1 MANEQERPADT
12 SSNKKKPADKHLYW
26 IGVSGIVISIAIY
39 IVGALLGTGTES
51 SWLCIVIAVS
61 VLLISVPIMAIG
73 WGRIMTSI
81 PVISLATFVCGILGI
96 LSLWSLTL
104 FSMVFS
110 PSAII
115 FGMVALVMIKRNPS
129 LGGLKTAIAGLIL
142 GVIAL
147 VIIIVVAL
155 NPVY

>member
-1 MANEQERPADT
+1 MANEQEKPADT
-12 SSNKKKPADKHLYW
+12 SRNKKKPTSKNLYW
-26 IGVSGIVISIAIY
+26 IGIAGIIISIAIW
-39 IVGALLGTGTES
+39 IVGGLIGTETEP
-51 SWLCIVIAVS
+51 WLFIVIAVS
-61 VLLISVPIMAIG
+61 GLLISVPIMAIG
-73 WGRIMTSI
+73 WGLKMTSI
-81 PVISLATFVCGILGI
+81 PAISLATFVCGILGI

-104 FSMVFS
+104 FSLVFS
-110 PSAII
+110 PSAVI

-142 GVIAL
+142 GVIAC

>member
-1 MANEQERPADT
+1 MANEQERPTDT
-12 SSNKKKPADKHLYW
+12 SRNKKKPTSKNLYW
-26 IGVSGIVISIAIY
+26 IGIAGIIISIAIY
-39 IVGALLGTGTES
+39 IVGALLGTVTAAR
-51 SWLCIVIAVS
+51 LCIPIAIFG
-61 VLLISVPIMAIG
+61 LLISVPIMAIG
-73 WGRIMTSI
+73 WGLKMTRI
-81 PVISLATFVCGILGI
+81 PAISLATLVCGILGI

-104 FSMVFS
+104 FSGAFS
-110 PSAII
+110 LLAII

-147 VIIIVVAL
+147 VIIIVAAL

>member
-1 MANEQERPADT
+1 MANEQERTADT
-12 SSNKKKPADKHLYW
+12 SRNKKKPTSKNLYW
-26 IGVSGIVISIAIY
+26 IGIAGIIISIAIY
-39 IVGALLGTGTES
+39 IVGALLDTATAAR
-51 SWLCIVIAVS
+51 LCIPIAILG
-61 VLLISVPIMAIG
+61 LLISVPIMAIG
-73 WGRIMTSI
+73 WGLKMTRI
-81 PVISLATFVCGILGI
+81 PAISLATLVCGILGI

-104 FSMVFS
+104 FSGAFS
-110 PSAII
+110 LLAII

-147 VIIIVVAL
+147 VIIIVAAL